1 MMRRRE
7 ISPLML
13 LTALPLFESLDAATL
28 LRLADAV
35 RRRRLARGDR
45 LFRCGDTPGG
55 MYVVVH
61 GDIHLVAPRR
71 GGGERLAGT
80 VGAGHCFGEA
90 VMFLERPAVVD
101 AVAATDALVL
111 QLPKAAVF
119 DEIDRDPHFARRM
132 IANLSRRI
140 ESLVGELERQSLGS
154 GRERLVDWLLH
165 RVERGRAE
173 AAPAA
178 GNGGTLVHVIT
189 LRSTKAALASQL
201 HLTPEHFSRVLH
213 ELADEGLLRVEGRRL
228 VVLDAQRLAQQAEAP
243 APHAPAARPS
253 RRHGAARAAAPTGTG
268 A

>member
-1 MMRRRE
+1 MRRRE

-28 LRLADAV
+28 LRLAEAV

-45 LFRCGDTPGG
+45 LFRCGDAPGG

-80 VGAGHCFGEA
+80 VGAGRCFGEA

-119 DEIDRDPHFARRM
+119 DEIDRDPRFARRM

-165 RVERGRAE
+165 RVER
-173 AAPAA
+173 AA
-178 GNGGTLVHVIT
+178 GMAPTPGDGGALVHAIT

-228 VVLDAQRLAQQAEAP
+228 VVLDAQRLAEQAQAP
-243 APHAPAARPS
+243 APRAPATRPS
-253 RRHGAARAAAPTGTG
+253 RGGAAAVATARSGTE